1 MSDAEID
8 QEQLI
13 KELIAESFA
22 LRTKSE
28 HLSQYVETKIA
39 DLVKTRSELST
50 IRGESGRLKSESERE
65 IERLKSESEREI
77 GQLKSESER
86 EIERLKSESER
97 EIGQLKSESEREIG
111 QLKSESEREIRRL
124 RAGIETA
131 NQQRNELQDKLDSLI
146 SEHEALGEANLQMT
160 SQRDRLRNRM
170 AQVDA
175 SPEYRLAKRLRR
187 ILGVILKDAPSQ

>member
-1 MSDAEID
+1 MADAEID

-39 DLVKTRSELST
+39 DLVKTRSELGT
-50 IRGESGRLKSESERE
+50 IKSESELEIRRLKSESE
-65 IERLKSESEREI
+65 L
-77 GQLKSESER
+77 
-86 EIERLKSESER
+86 
-97 EIGQLKSESEREIG
+97 
-111 QLKSESEREIRRL
+111 EIRRL

-131 NQQRNELQDKLDSLI
+131 NQQRNELEAKLDSLI

-170 AQVDA
+170 AQVDN

-187 ILGVILKDAPSQ
+187 ILGLILKDAPSQ

>member
-28 HLSQYVETKIA
+28 HLSQYVETRIA

-50 IRGESGRLKSESERE
+50 IKGESEREIGRLKSESERE
-65 IERLKSESEREI
+65 IGRLKSESEREI
-77 GQLKSESER
+77 R
-86 EIERLKSESER
+86 RLKSESE
-97 EIGQLKSESEREIG
+97 L
-111 QLKSESEREIRRL
+111 EIRRL

-160 SQRDRLRNRM
+160 SQRDRLRDRM
-170 AQVDA
+170 AQVDS

-187 ILGVILKDAPSQ
+187 IFGVVLKDVPTQ

>member
-50 IRGESGRLKSESERE
+50 IKGESELEIRRLKSESELE
-65 IERLKSESEREI
+65 IRRLKSESE
-77 GQLKSESER
+77 L
-86 EIERLKSESER
+86 
-97 EIGQLKSESEREIG
+97 
-111 QLKSESEREIRRL
+111 EIRRL

-131 NQQRNELQDKLDSLI
+131 NQQRNELEAKLDSLI

-187 ILGVILKDAPSQ
+187 IFGVILKDAPTQ

>member
-65 IERLKSESEREI
+65 IR
-77 GQLKSESER
+77 
-86 EIERLKSESER
+86 
-97 EIGQLKSESEREIG
+97 
-111 QLKSESEREIRRL
+111 QLKSESEREIRQL

-160 SQRDRLRNRM
+160 SQRDRLRDRM
-170 AQVDA
+170 AQVDS

-187 ILGVILKDAPSQ
+187 ILGVVLKDVPTQ

>member
-1 MSDAEID
+1 MADAEID

-28 HLSQYVETKIA
+28 HLSQYVETRIA

-50 IRGESGRLKSESERE
+50 IKGESELEIRRLKSESE
-65 IERLKSESEREI
+65 L
-77 GQLKSESER
+77 
-86 EIERLKSESER
+86 
-97 EIGQLKSESEREIG
+97 
-111 QLKSESEREIRRL
+111 EIRRL

-131 NQQRNELQDKLDSLI
+131 NQQRNELEAKLDSLI

-170 AQVDA
+170 AHVDA

-187 ILGVILKDAPSQ
+187 IFGVILKEAPTQ

>member
-1 MSDAEID
+1 MSDAEVD

-28 HLSQYVETKIA
+28 HLSQYVETRIA

-50 IRGESGRLKSESERE
+50 IKGESEREIGRLKSESERE
-65 IERLKSESEREI
+65 IGRLKSESE
-77 GQLKSESER
+77 L
-86 EIERLKSESER
+86 
-97 EIGQLKSESEREIG
+97 
-111 QLKSESEREIRRL
+111 EIRRL

-160 SQRDRLRNRM
+160 SQRDRLRDRM
-170 AQVDA
+170 AQVDS

-187 ILGVILKDAPSQ
+187 ILGVVLKDVPTQ

>member
-28 HLSQYVETKIA
+28 HLSQYVETRIA

-50 IRGESGRLKSESERE
+50 IKGESEREIGRLKSESERE
-65 IERLKSESEREI
+65 I
-77 GQLKSESER
+77 G
-86 EIERLKSESER
+86 
-97 EIGQLKSESEREIG
+97 
-111 QLKSESEREIRRL
+111 RL

-131 NQQRNELQDKLDSLI
+131 NRQRNELQDKLDSLI
-146 SEHEALGEANLQMT
+146 NEHEALGEANLQMT
-160 SQRDRLRNRM
+160 SQRDRLRDRM
-170 AQVDA
+170 AQVDS

-187 ILGVILKDAPSQ
+187 ILGVVLKDVPTQ

>member
-28 HLSQYVETKIA
+28 HLSQYVETRIA

-50 IRGESGRLKSESERE
+50 IKGESEREIGRLKSESERE
-65 IERLKSESEREI
+65 IGRLKSESE
-77 GQLKSESER
+77 L
-86 EIERLKSESER
+86 
-97 EIGQLKSESEREIG
+97 
-111 QLKSESEREIRRL
+111 EIRRL

-160 SQRDRLRNRM
+160 SQRDRLRDRM
-170 AQVDA
+170 AQVDS

-187 ILGVILKDAPSQ
+187 ILGVVLKDVPTQ

>member
-1 MSDAEID
+1 MSDAETD

-39 DLVKTRSELST
+39 DLVKTRSELIT
-50 IRGESGRLKSESERE
+50 IKGESGRLKSESERE
-65 IERLKSESEREI
+65 IE
-77 GQLKSESER
+77 QLKSESER
-86 EIERLKSESER
+86 EIEQLKSESER
-97 EIGQLKSESEREIG
+97 EIRQLKSESEREIG

-131 NQQRNELQDKLDSLI
+131 NQQRNELEAKLDSLI

-160 SQRDRLRNRM
+160 SQRDRLRDRM
-170 AQVDA
+170 AQVDS

-187 ILGVILKDAPSQ
+187 ILGLILKDAPSQ

>member
-1 MSDAEID
+1 MADAEID

-28 HLSQYVETKIA
+28 HLSQYVETRIA

-50 IRGESGRLKSESERE
+50 IRGESGRLKSEREHE

-77 GQLKSESER
+77 G
-86 EIERLKSESER
+86 
-97 EIGQLKSESEREIG
+97 
-111 QLKSESEREIRRL
+111 RL

-131 NQQRNELQDKLDSLI
+131 NQQRNELQDKLDSLL

-160 SQRDRLRNRM
+160 SQRDRLRDRM
-170 AQVDA
+170 AQVDS

-187 ILGVILKDAPSQ
+187 ILGVILKDVPTQ

>member
-1 MSDAEID
+1 MADAEID

-28 HLSQYVETKIA
+28 HLSQYVETRIA

-50 IRGESGRLKSESERE
+50 IKGESELEIRRLKSESELE
-65 IERLKSESEREI
+65 IRRLKSESE
-77 GQLKSESER
+77 L
-86 EIERLKSESER
+86 
-97 EIGQLKSESEREIG
+97 
-111 QLKSESEREIRRL
+111 EIRRL

-131 NQQRNELQDKLDSLI
+131 NQQRNELEAKLDSLI

-170 AQVDA
+170 AHVDA

-187 ILGVILKDAPSQ
+187 IFGVILKEAPTQ

>member
-28 HLSQYVETKIA
+28 HLSQYVETRIA

-50 IRGESGRLKSESERE
+50 IKGESEREIGRLKSESERE
-65 IERLKSESEREI
+65 I
-77 GQLKSESER
+77 G
-86 EIERLKSESER
+86 
-97 EIGQLKSESEREIG
+97 
-111 QLKSESEREIRRL
+111 RL

-131 NQQRNELQDKLDSLI
+131 NRQRNELQDKLDSLI

-160 SQRDRLRNRM
+160 SQRDRLRDRM
-170 AQVDA
+170 AQVDS

-187 ILGVILKDAPSQ
+187 ILGVVLKDVPTQ

>member
-50 IRGESGRLKSESERE
+50 IRGESGR
-65 IERLKSESEREI
+65 
-77 GQLKSESER
+77 LKSESER

>member
-1 MSDAEID
+1 MSDAETD

-28 HLSQYVETKIA
+28 HLSQYVETRIA

-50 IRGESGRLKSESERE
+50 IKGESELEIRRLKSESELE
-65 IERLKSESEREI
+65 IRRLKSESE
-77 GQLKSESER
+77 L
-86 EIERLKSESER
+86 
-97 EIGQLKSESEREIG
+97 
-111 QLKSESEREIRRL
+111 EIRRL

-131 NQQRNELQDKLDSLI
+131 NQQRNELEAKLDSLI

-170 AQVDA
+170 AHVDS

-187 ILGVILKDAPSQ
+187 IFGVILKDVPTQ

>member
-1 MSDAEID
+1 MSDAETD

-28 HLSQYVETKIA
+28 HLSQYVETRIA

-50 IRGESGRLKSESERE
+50 IKGESELEIRRLKSESELE
-65 IERLKSESEREI
+65 IRRLKSESE
-77 GQLKSESER
+77 L
-86 EIERLKSESER
+86 
-97 EIGQLKSESEREIG
+97 
-111 QLKSESEREIRRL
+111 EIRRL

-131 NQQRNELQDKLDSLI
+131 NQQRNELEAKLDSLI

-187 ILGVILKDAPSQ
+187 ILGVVLKDAPTQ

>member
-1 MSDAEID
+1 MSDAEVD

-28 HLSQYVETKIA
+28 HLSQYVETRIA

-50 IRGESGRLKSESERE
+50 IKGESERE
-65 IERLKSESEREI
+65 IGRIKSESEREI
-77 GQLKSESER
+77 G
-86 EIERLKSESER
+86 RLKSESE
-97 EIGQLKSESEREIG
+97 L
-111 QLKSESEREIRRL
+111 EIRRL

-160 SQRDRLRNRM
+160 SQRDRLRDRM
-170 AQVDA
+170 AQVDS

-187 ILGVILKDAPSQ
+187 ILGVVLKDVPTQ

>member
-1 MSDAEID
+1 MADAEID

-50 IRGESGRLKSESERE
+50 IRGESGRLKSESEHE
-65 IERLKSESEREI
+65 IERLKSEREHEIGRLKSEREHEIGRLKSESEREI
-77 GQLKSESER
+77 G
-86 EIERLKSESER
+86 
-97 EIGQLKSESEREIG
+97 
-111 QLKSESEREIRRL
+111 RL

-146 SEHEALGEANLQMT
+146 NEHEALGEANLQMT
-160 SQRDRLRNRM
+160 SQRDRLRDRM
-170 AQVDA
+170 AQVDS

-187 ILGVILKDAPSQ
+187 ILGVVLKDVPTQ